1 MKIYVTLSFMV
12 AVLFLG
18 GGGCTLRTENTVK
31 VEPIEIKPIH
41 ITINVKVDKEL
52 DDFFGDIDE
61 TKK

>member
-1 MKIYVTLSFMV
+1 MKKCVALLFMV
-12 AVLFLG
+12 PVLFLG
-18 GGGCTLRTENTVK
+18 GGCLLRTENTVK